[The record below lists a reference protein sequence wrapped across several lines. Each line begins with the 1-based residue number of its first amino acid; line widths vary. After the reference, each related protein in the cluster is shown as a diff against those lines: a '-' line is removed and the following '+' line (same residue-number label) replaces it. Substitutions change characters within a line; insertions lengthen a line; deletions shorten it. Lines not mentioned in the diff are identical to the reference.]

1 MKSYRS
7 LKKRLGIARRTK
19 RGSEAVETSFISI
32 GLLIISAVLVV
43 IFVMI
48 SSSIFNLL
56 SKKQAQSTQE
66 SFNLLVTKLEEM
78 GKGNINEAAHAYYIQ
93 DGYHLFG
100 FSVNPDEVRH
110 IRSDKSVEKSSTKM
124 CALDKACICICDDAL
139 CNGKVVDCNK
149 GTDGKQV
156 VFTGIKYFVVK
167 GDDKN
172 EFNQGKPIGGGLP
185 SGTSGNYLAIFGKWG
200 SGVDIGFIEAGIHHW
215 PAGKIIY
222 LKRNGDA
229 VEVAFVK

>member
-1 MKSYRS
+1 MLMGSYGN
-7 LKKRLGIARRTK
+7 LKKRFRLAK
-19 RGSEAVETSFISI
+19 KGSEAVETSFVTI
-32 GLLIISAVLVV
+32 GLLLISAVLVV

-48 SSSIFNLL
+48 SGSIFSLL
-56 SKKQAQSTQE
+56 SKRQAQSTQE

-100 FSVNPDEVRH
+100 FNANQAGILH
-110 IRSDKSVEKSSTKM
+110 IRKDE
-124 CALDKACICICDDAL
+124 ALLKTARTCGYGESCICICDDAL
-139 CNGKVVDCNK
+139 CSGNVVDCNK
-149 GTDGKQV
+149 ETGGKQV

-172 EFNQGKPIGGGLP
+172 EFNQGKPIGSGLP

-200 SGVDIGFIEAGIHHW
+200 SGVDIGPVEAGIHHW

-229 VEVAFVK
+229 VEVTFVK

>member
-1 MKSYRS
+1 MGSCKN
-7 LKKRLGIARRTK
+7 LKKRFGFAKRAK
-19 RGSEAVETSFISI
+19 RGSEAVETSLISI
-32 GLLIISAVLVV
+32 GLLLISAVLVV

-48 SSSIFNLL
+48 SSSIFNLIL
-56 SKKQAQSTQE
+56 KKQAQSTQE

-78 GKGNINEAAHAYYIQ
+78 DKGNINEAAHAYYIQ
-93 DGYHLFG
+93 DGYHLLG
-100 FSVNPDEVRH
+100 FNANQAGILH
-110 IRSDKSVEKSSTKM
+110 IRKDE
-124 CALDKACICICDDAL
+124 ALIKTQKTCGYGEACVCVCDDAL
-139 CNGKVVDCNK
+139 CNGKIVDCNK
-149 GTDGKQV
+149 GTGGKQV

-172 EFNQGKPIGGGLP
+172 EFNQGKPIGSGLP

-222 LKRNGDA
+222 LKRNGDV
-229 VEVAFVK
+229 VEIAFAK